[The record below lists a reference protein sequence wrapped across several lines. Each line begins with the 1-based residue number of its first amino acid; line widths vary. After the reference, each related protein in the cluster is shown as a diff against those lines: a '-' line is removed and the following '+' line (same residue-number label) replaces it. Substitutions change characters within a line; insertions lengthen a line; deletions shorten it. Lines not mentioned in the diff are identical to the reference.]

1 MSMLFAAAAYICTE
15 DVFPN
20 RRLVQMVNLLKRRSG
35 ESAVKQIKFLDHI
48 FIEHAAEVVS
58 QLPTIELIRV
68 CCYLL
73 VEILLVKL
81 VMC

>member
-48 FIEHAAEVVS
+48 FIEHAAEVVR
-58 QLPTIELIRV
+58 QLSTIDFIR
-68 CCYLL
+68 LL
-73 VEILLVKL
+73 LFVSRNFIGEAGYVF
-81 VMC
+81 